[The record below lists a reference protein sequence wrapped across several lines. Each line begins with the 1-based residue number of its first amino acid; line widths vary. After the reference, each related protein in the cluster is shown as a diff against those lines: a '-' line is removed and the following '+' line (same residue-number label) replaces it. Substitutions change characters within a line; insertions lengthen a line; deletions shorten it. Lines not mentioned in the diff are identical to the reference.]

1 MMNIE
6 AIVHSQNE
14 GKNFNEPRTYDK
26 VEVIEWDL
34 GKETAT
40 VKTKEGIVCSA
51 IYNPWLGWM
60 ADDIYGIIRK
70 E

>member
-1 MMNIE
+1 MNIE
-6 AIVHSQNE
+6 AIVHSQNK
-14 GKNFNEPRTYDK
+14 GKNYNEPRTYDV
-26 VEVIEWDL
+26 VELIERKPDY
-34 GKETAT
+34 AI